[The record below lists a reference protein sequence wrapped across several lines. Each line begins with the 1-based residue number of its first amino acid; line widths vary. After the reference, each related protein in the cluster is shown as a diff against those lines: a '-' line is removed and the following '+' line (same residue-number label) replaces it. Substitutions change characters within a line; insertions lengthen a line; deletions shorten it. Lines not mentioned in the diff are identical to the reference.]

1 MRGHEN
7 DRGRVRWDDW
17 TASFRCVSKE
27 TRNTM
32 IENLTLVEK
41 AALLSGKNV
50 WQTRAL
56 PRHGV
61 PSLFM
66 ADGPHGVRKQLGSSD
81 HLGLNE
87 SEKATCFPTAATI
100 ANSWDPVLAEQIGEA
115 LGEEAASL
123 EVDVLLGPGLNIKR
137 SPLNGRNFEY
147 FSEDPHL
154 TGKLAAAY
162 VRGIQS
168 RGIAAT
174 PKHFAVNSQELRRMT
189 TDSVV
194 DERTLREIYLA
205 AFEIVVRESEP
216 RALMSSYN
224 LVNGVY
230 ANEDPFLLK
239 TVLREE
245 WGFDGAVI
253 TDWGGSNDAVSGA
266 RAGSTLEMPSPGLD
280 SVRQLVAAVENGTL
294 DEADLDARVIE
305 IVELALAFRSP
316 LDPVA
321 PLDID
326 GHHEL
331 ARRAAEASV
340 VLLKND
346 GDILPLAAGTRV
358 ALIGDFAATPRYQ
371 GAGSSV
377 VNPTKLT
384 TALEAL
390 GATDLELVE
399 YAQGFERHG
408 APNKALEDAAAL
420 AASAADVVLLYLGL
434 DEISECEGLDRAD
447 MRMAQNQ
454 LDLLARLSA
463 VNPKIVVVLSAGSAV
478 EIPWLDSAAALV
490 HGYLGG
496 QAGAEAVM
504 NVLTGAVNPSG
515 KLAET
520 YPMRHEDTPAFEYF
534 PGTERTAEYR
544 EGLYVGYRYFDTAG
558 VPVRFPFGFGL
569 SYTTFA
575 YSDLEVTPTSA
586 TFTITNTGAVD
597 GAEIAQLYVG
607 RTGDGVHR
615 PARELKGF
623 TKVALTAGES
633 QRVTIELDEAAF
645 RHFDVA
651 TGAWQVESA
660 EYTIEI
666 GASVADPRLH
676 AQVAIEGSIAAVADG
691 SPYAGARIT
700 RVSDVDFAQLLGR
713 DIPPAHWTPGDLGI
727 NDALAQMRVAKSG
740 LARLAFRVLDSLKR
754 KAERAHT
761 PDLNLLFLYN
771 MPFRAIA
778 KMTNGAVTMGMVEAI
793 VMIVNGHFFRGVG
806 ALVSG
811 FVRNARDNAT
821 TRRELKATA

>member
-1 MRGHEN
+1 
-7 DRGRVRWDDW
+7 
-17 TASFRCVSKE
+17 
-27 TRNTM
+27 M

-41 AALLSGKNV
+41 ASLLSGKNI

-56 PRHGV
+56 PRYGV
-61 PSLFM
+61 PSLFLS
-66 ADGPHGVRKQLGSSD
+66 DGPHGVRKQMGSGD
-81 HLGLNE
+81 HLGIAA

-137 SPLNGRNFEY
+137 SPLCGRNFEY
-147 FSEDPHL
+147 FSEDPYL
-154 TGKLAAAY
+154 AGKLAAAY

-168 RGIAAT
+168 QGVAAT

-194 DERTLREIYLA
+194 DERTLREIYLT

-230 ANEDPFLLK
+230 ANEDPFLLT

-253 TDWGGSNDAVSGA
+253 TDWGGGNDAVAGTK
-266 RAGSTLEMPSPGLD
+266 AGSALEMPSPGLD
-280 SVRQLVAAVENGTL
+280 SVRQLVAAVQDGRLSEET
-294 DEADLDARVIE
+294 LDARVTE

-326 GHHEL
+326 GHNEL
-331 ARRAAEASV
+331 ARTAAEASV
-340 VLLKND
+340 VLLRNE
-346 GDILPLAAGTRV
+346 GGLLPLAPGTRV
-358 ALIGDFAATPRYQ
+358 GLIGDFAATPRYQ

-384 TALEAL
+384 TALEAITTT
-390 GATDLELVE
+390 GLELVE

-408 APNKALEDAAAL
+408 APDQGLMDAAAL
-420 AASAADVVLLYLGL
+420 VAQSSDVVLLYLGL
-434 DEISECEGLDRAD
+434 DEISESEGLDRTH

-454 LDLLARLSA
+454 LDLLARLRE
-463 VNPKIVVVLSAGSAV
+463 VNPNIVVVLSAGSAV
-478 EIPWLDSAAALV
+478 EIPWLENAPAIV
-490 HGYLGG
+490 HGYLSG
-496 QAGAEAVM
+496 QAGAAAVL
-504 NVLTGAVNPSG
+504 NVITGAVNPSG

-520 YPMRHEDTPAFEYF
+520 YPIRHEDTPAFEYF
-534 PGTERTAEYR
+534 PGTERSAEYR
-544 EGLYVGYRYFDTAG
+544 EGPFIGYRYYDTAD

-575 YSDLEVTPTSA
+575 YSSLELTETQA
-586 TFTITNTGAVD
+586 TFAITNTGDVD

-607 RTGDGVHR
+607 RQGAGVYR
-615 PARELKGF
+615 PTKELKGF
-623 TKVALTAGES
+623 AKVFLKAGET
-633 QRVTIELDEAAF
+633 QTVTIPLDDKAF
-645 RHFDVA
+645 RYYDVSRQ
-651 TGAWQVESA
+651 GWEVETA
-660 EYTIEI
+660 DYTVSI
-666 GASVADPRLH
+666 GASIADIRLS
-676 AQVAIEGSIAAVADG
+676 ATTSKVGTVEPGAVVEALERYTRGDVTGVTDTEFAA
-691 SPYAGARIT
+691 
-700 RVSDVDFAQLLGR
+700 LLGR
-713 DIPPAHWTPGDLGI
+713 DIPDSKWTPGPLGI
-727 NDALAQMRVAKSG
+727 NDALAQMRVAKSP
-740 LARLAFRVLDSLKR
+740 LARLAFRILNRMLA
-754 KAERAHT
+754 KAEAKHE
-761 PDLNLLFLYN
+761 PDLNILFLYN
-771 MPFRAIA
+771 MPFRSIA
-778 KMTNGAVTMGMVEAI
+778 KMTNGAITMQMVEAI

-806 ALVSG
+806 ALIRG
-811 FVRNARDNAT
+811 AVRNARDNNT